1 MADFQPVA
9 RPLARLEAVY
19 GLTDE
24 GVPTLATRWTNH
36 FGGDDEDVD
45 HLTKAGM
52 LGMVQEEVLAEALG
66 LVPDDDD
73 DEEDDHDGEG

>member
-1 MADFQPVA
+1 MSDYQPVA

-19 GLTDE
+19 GLTHE

-66 LVPDDDD
+66 LVPEDDDEDD
-73 DEEDDHDGEG
+73 DEEDDDE

>member
-19 GLTDE
+19 GLTHE

-66 LVPDDDD
+66 LVPEDDDEDD
-73 DEEDDHDGEG
+73 DEEDDDE

>member
-1 MADFQPVA
+1 MADYQPVA

-66 LVPDDDD
+66 LVPEDD
-73 DEEDDHDGEG
+73 DEEDGDGQGP